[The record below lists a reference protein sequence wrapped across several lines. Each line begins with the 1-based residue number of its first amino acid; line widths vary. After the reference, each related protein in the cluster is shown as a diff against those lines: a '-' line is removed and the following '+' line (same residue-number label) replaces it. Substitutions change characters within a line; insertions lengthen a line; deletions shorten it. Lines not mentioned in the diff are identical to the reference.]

1 MRRER
6 RLAIRAWLGLAIRAR
21 RRAEFTLE

>member
-6 RLAIRAWLGLAIRAR
+6 RLAIRAWLGLAIRAF
-21 RRAEFTLE
+21 RRAEFALG